1 MMVATVAPRS
11 CLPWTGIPS
20 SRMRP
25 ALCLTPGGRTSRAAA
40 QVSDFPQPL
49 LPSSASTRPRRSVS
63 GQIVDQRTL
72 GVEGELLEFDLLWH
86 QWLCSAIR

>member
-1 MMVATVAPRS
+1 MVATVAPRS

-25 ALCLTPGGRTSRAAA
+25 AICLTPGGRTSRAAA
-40 QVSDFPQPL
+40 QVSDFSAAAAAEQRQHPAAPQ
-49 LPSSASTRPRRSVS
+49 RQR
-63 GQIVDQRTL
+63 QIVDQRPL

-86 QWLCSAIR
+86 Q